1 MSAAVSWAGSS
12 AVSAG
17 LTGLQRAGEQLQRSA
32 DEVLGATTRAATE
45 AAGCGTT
52 TTGDTVAL
60 SDVAQRLRGARGLEA
75 ALLDGQQAVF
85 VYTANA
91 RVIQG
96 ADAMQGSL
104 LSVLA

>member
-12 AVSAG
+12 AMSAG
-17 LTGLQRAGEQLQRSA
+17 LTGLHRSGEQLQRSA
-32 DEVLGATTRAATE
+32 DDVLGATSRAGVEATGGG
-45 AAGCGTT
+45 AA
-52 TTGDTVAL
+52 TTGDTVTL

-96 ADAMQGSL
+96 ADAMQGAL
-104 LSVLA
+104 FSVLA